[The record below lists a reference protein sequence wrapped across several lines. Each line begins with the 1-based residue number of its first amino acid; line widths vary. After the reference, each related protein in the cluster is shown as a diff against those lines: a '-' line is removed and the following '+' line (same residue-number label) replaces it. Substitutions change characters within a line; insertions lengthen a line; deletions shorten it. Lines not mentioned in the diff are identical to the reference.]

1 MPRMLAW
8 MVGAFVFLVLGVAAA
23 QEIAD
28 LPKPTA
34 HFTDLK
40 ISADDH
46 AIGQPNA
53 PITVVEY
60 ASLTCPHCAHFAND
74 VLPAI
79 KKEFVVAGKVRL
91 IYRDFPLDRLALY
104 ASMIARCSGPVR
116 YFSMIENFFAKQES
130 WATAKDPVA
139 ALTKIAESHG
149 MATKDVEACLAD
161 KSVGDAVLKQQL
173 EGDKDFHI
181 NGTPTLIIGGDEYGG
196 ALSIE
201 AFRAIVAQ
209 QLAKH

>member
-1 MPRMLAW
+1 MPKKLAW
-8 MVGAFVFLVLGVAAA
+8 TVGALVFLASAIAASQPA
-23 QEIAD
+23 TDI
-28 LPKPTA
+28 PKPTG
-34 HFTDLK
+34 HFTDLM
-40 ISADDH
+40 ITADDH

-74 VLPAI
+74 VLPEI
-79 KKEFVVAGKVRL
+79 KKEYILTGKVRL

-104 ASMIARCSGPVR
+104 GSMIARCSGPIR
-116 YFSMIENFFAKQES
+116 YFSVIENLFAAQES
-130 WATAKDPVA
+130 WAGAKDPIA

-149 MATKDVEACLAD
+149 MSAEDVQACLAD
-161 KSVGDAVLKQQL
+161 KSVGDAVLKQRL
-173 EGDKDFHI
+173 DGDKIFHI
-181 NGTPTLIIGGDEYGG
+181 SGTPTIIIGGDEYGG

-209 QLAKH
+209 HLAKR

>member
-8 MVGAFVFLVLGVAAA
+8 MVGAFVFLVLGVAEA
-23 QEIAD
+23 QEMAD

-40 ISADDH
+40 IAADDH

-79 KKEFVVAGKVRL
+79 KKEFVVTGKVRL
-91 IYRDFPLDRLALY
+91 IYRDFPLDRLALN

-116 YFSMIENFFAKQES
+116 YFSIIESFFATQET
-130 WATAKDPVA
+130 WATAKDPIA
-139 ALTKIAESHG
+139 ALTKIAEAHG
-149 MATKDVEACLAD
+149 MSAKEVDTCLAD
-161 KSVGDAVLKQQL
+161 KAVSDAVLKQEL
-173 EGDKDFHI
+173 EGDKAFHI
-181 NGTPTLIIGGDEYGG
+181 TGTPTIIIGGDKYGG
-196 ALSIE
+196 ALPIE
-201 AFRAIVAQ
+201 AFRAIIAQ
-209 QLAKH
+209 QLAKR

>member
-8 MVGAFVFLVLGVAAA
+8 MVGAFVFLVLGVAEA
-23 QEIAD
+23 QEMAD

-40 ISADDH
+40 IAADDH

-79 KKEFVVAGKVRL
+79 KKEFVVTGKVRL

-104 ASMIARCSGPVR
+104 ASMIARCSGPIR
-116 YFSMIENFFAKQES
+116 YFSMIENFFATQES
-130 WATAKDPVA
+130 WAAAKDPVA

-149 MATKDVEACLAD
+149 MSVKDVDACIAD
-161 KSVGDAVLKQQL
+161 KTVEDAVLKQRL
-173 EGDKDFHI
+173 EGDKAFHI
-181 NGTPTLIIGGDEYGG
+181 AGTPTIIIAGDEYGG

-201 AFRAIVAQ
+201 AFRAIIAQ
-209 QLAKH
+209 KQAKR